1 MRHYANTK
9 PDENTPLDPP
19 AKTSRAR
26 FASFL
31 RRFKEKKSGG
41 SDKKDDEKNSAD
53 PTEKRQQ
60 KQKQRGYLKLYIARL
75 WPHWR
80 MVVFLTILA
89 IVVAALELCQPLFA
103 RYIIDQILLG
113 DLSGTEK
120 FWRLNQVGAMFLAV
134 IVVTRLASVARAWN
148 QRLLNVRVVL
158 TLRRALFERLV
169 KLPLEQLSEMKVGGV
184 ISRLTD
190 DINKT
195 TGLLQMAI
203 ISPGVAALRLLLAMG
218 ILFWLNWKLAL
229 TALGIL
235 PPIILLSMIAVRRI
249 RPIYRMI
256 RRAVSK
262 VDGRVGEAFQGIRA
276 VRSFAGEAR
285 EFKEFTVSHHHVTR
299 MRMFAARREIILWST
314 WGFLMALIGVVITWA
329 GGYWYLNDQINGTPE
344 ALRTTIGDI
353 SAFQFYTLLLLQPVW
368 QIVESMTEL
377 QRSLASMERVFAVL
391 DSPVDKPDRPDAIE
405 AAAEVESI
413 AFEAVWFSY
422 KKESEAREVANVAV
436 PKELTQARDDEARVG
451 MNDHERDGQSED
463 DDSDR
468 YVIED
473 FNLQVPAGSVVALVG
488 RSGAGKTTITDLV
501 ARFYDPSQGCIRLNG
516 VDLRD
521 YQLDSYRQL
530 IGVVQQDVFLFDGTV
545 FDNIAYGKRDATLEQ
560 VIDAA
565 KQANAHEFIDD
576 LPDRYDSL
584 IGELGVKLSGGQ
596 RQRLSIARALL
607 ADPQILIL
615 DEATSN
621 LDTESE
627 QLIHQSMTTLL
638 KDRTTFVI
646 AHRLSTI
653 THADIIV
660 VMDGG
665 RILETGTHEELIS
678 RKGAYSEMVHRQHNA
693 VSLL

>member
-1 MRHYANTK
+1 MRHNVN
-9 PDENTPLDPP
+9 PQSDENNPATPT
-19 AKTSRAR
+19 AKTSRER
-26 FASFL
+26 FASFVK
-31 RRFKEKKSGG
+31 RFKKRDYEHDRADLKTDG
-41 SDKKDDEKNSAD
+41 SDDGN
-53 PTEKRQQ
+53 
-60 KQKQRGYLKLYIARL
+60 QKQRRRSYLKLYVARL
-75 WPHWR
+75 WPHWK
-80 MVVFLTILA
+80 MVAFLTFLA
-89 IVVAALELCQPLFA
+89 ILVAALELCQPLFA
-103 RYIIDQILLG
+103 RYIIDQVLLG
-113 DLSGTEK
+113 DLTAGEK
-120 FWRLNQVGAMFLAV
+120 FWRLNQVGALFLIV
-134 IVVTRLASVARAWN
+134 IVLTRIAGVTRAWN

-203 ISPGVAALRLLLAMG
+203 ISPGVAALRLLMAMG
-218 ILFWLNWKLAL
+218 ILFFLNWKLAL

-256 RRAVSK
+256 RKAVSK

-276 VRSFAGEAR
+276 VRSFAGESR
-285 EFKEFTVSHHHVTR
+285 EFREFTISHHHVTR

-329 GGYWYLNDQINGTPE
+329 GGYWYLNDQINGTPL
-344 ALRTTIGDI
+344 AMRTTIGDI

-377 QRSLASMERVFAVL
+377 QRSLASMERVFEVL
-391 DSPVDKPDRPDAIE
+391 DSPIDKPDRPGAIE
-405 AAAEVESI
+405 VSPQVEHI
-413 AFEAVWFSY
+413 TFEDVWFSY
-422 KKESEAREVANVAV
+422 KKESESRQVSESESSPNIETDDLSTDAEDRFVIREFD
-436 PKELTQARDDEARVG
+436 L
-451 MNDHERDGQSED
+451 H
-463 DDSDR
+463 
-468 YVIED
+468 
-473 FNLQVPAGSVVALVG
+473 VPAGSVVALVG

-501 ARFYDPSQGCIRLNG
+501 ARFYDPTQGKITLNN

-545 FDNIAYGKRDATLEQ
+545 FENIAYGRRDATLEQ
-560 VIDAA
+560 VIEAA
-565 KQANAHEFIDD
+565 KLANADEFISD
-576 LPDRYDSL
+576 LPEQYDSI

-607 ADPQILIL
+607 ANPQILIL

-660 VMDGG
+660 VMDEGQ
-665 RILETGTHEELIS
+665 IVETGTHEDLLAAA
-678 RKGAYSEMVHRQHNA
+678 GTYSQMVHRQHDA